1 MKILKKFILA
11 IFILNSLLQS
21 NIQSKTIKRD
31 MLYKPNRDYLNK
43 VSIEQEIGYCV
54 EICSECLNDKSET
67 DV

>member
-1 MKILKKFILA
+1 MKILKKFILT
-11 IFILNSLLQS
+11 IFIVISLLQS

-54 EICSECLNDKSET
+54 EICTECLNDKSET

>member
-1 MKILKKFILA
+1 MKILKKFILT
-11 IFILNSLLQS
+11 IFIVISLLQS

-54 EICSECLNDKSET
+54 EICTEFLNYKSET